1 MLKSIYRK
9 LVIAFLAL
17 SLSGCSGVPQYEKL
31 AELKLSERYDIQ
43 FKVDKV
49 LEVNKYDGYFSVIAH
64 PINDSDIVFKAT
76 INNDGSGES
85 DNYVCKL
92 VCRQISEQ
100 ILRKLSSLNG
110 FTYVYTTPL
119 IDSVGLSDT
128 NMTIEQYVNR
138 YPDEVFHVYLNYSPS
153 ELDVDTLY
161 SSILNMFEGVEAV
174 NGEIYLY
181 LVKDNTI
188 RDIRSYFKTNDRL
201 YDDYKSMVE
210 PYYVMT
216 IPFENGNISMTGSE
230 FKSMLGGE

>member
-9 LVIAFLAL
+9 LVIAFIAL
-17 SLSGCSGVPQYEKL
+17 SLSVCSGVSNYEKL
-31 AELKLSERYDIQ
+31 AELKLSERYNTQ
-43 FKVDKV
+43 FKVDNV
-49 LEVNKYDGYFSVIAH
+49 LEVNKYDGYFSVIVH
-64 PINDSDIVFKAT
+64 PLSDSDLVFKAT

-100 ILRKLSSLNG
+100 ISRNLSSLNG
-110 FTYVYTTPL
+110 LTYVYTTPL
-119 IDSVGLSDT
+119 IDSVGLNDI

-138 YPDEVFHVYLNYSPS
+138 YPDEVFHIYLNYSSS
-153 ELDVDTLY
+153 ELNVDTLY
-161 SSILNMFEGVEAV
+161 SSISDMFKGIGAI

-188 RDIRSYFKTNDRL
+188 RDIRSYFKTNDKL

-210 PYYVMT
+210 SYYVMT
-216 IPFENGNISMTGSE
+216 IPFENGSINITDLE